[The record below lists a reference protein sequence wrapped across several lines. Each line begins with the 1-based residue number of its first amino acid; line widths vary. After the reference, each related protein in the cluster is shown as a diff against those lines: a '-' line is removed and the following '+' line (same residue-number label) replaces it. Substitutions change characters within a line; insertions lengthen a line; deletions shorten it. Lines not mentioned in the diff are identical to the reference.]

1 MGEYRVEIASWTNE
15 NAKLQKTIEQK
26 DEEISGYALKLNM
39 KSLQHDSSV
48 KSNNEEK
55 SNLIRIVRRLEE
67 EKKTLQEINAAAKEE
82 NLKQFK

>member
-39 KSLQHDSSV
+39 KSL
-48 KSNNEEK
+48 
-55 SNLIRIVRRLEE
+55 
-67 EKKTLQEINAAAKEE
+67 
-82 NLKQFK
+82 